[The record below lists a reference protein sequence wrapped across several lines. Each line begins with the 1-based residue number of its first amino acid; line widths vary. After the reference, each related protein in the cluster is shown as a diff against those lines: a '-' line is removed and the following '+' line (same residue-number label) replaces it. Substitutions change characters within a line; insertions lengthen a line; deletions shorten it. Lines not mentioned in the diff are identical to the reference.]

1 MVSQF
6 VNEKSD
12 LTEKYYQGQTNQL
25 IGLEHLKISNI
36 DFRAQ
41 CYKNLL
47 P

>member
-6 VNEKSD
+6 VNEKLD
-12 LTEKYYQGQTNQL
+12 LSEKPYQEQILQTTE
-25 IGLEHLKISNI
+25 LEHLKISNI